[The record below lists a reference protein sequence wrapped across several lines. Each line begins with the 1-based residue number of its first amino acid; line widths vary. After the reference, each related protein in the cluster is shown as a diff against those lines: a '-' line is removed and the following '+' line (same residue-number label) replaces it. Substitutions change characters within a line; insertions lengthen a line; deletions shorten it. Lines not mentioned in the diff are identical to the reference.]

1 MPTQK
6 FRIHGLRHED
16 EERIARGIRSLEGV
30 FYAVLNHQ
38 DESAEVDFE
47 DDLVTCAEI
56 RAVITGFGYTSQNAG

>member
-6 FRIHGLRHED
+6 FHVVGLKHED
-16 EERIARGIRSLEGV
+16 EVAIAQRVRRLRGV

-38 DESAEVDFE
+38 DECAEVDFE

-56 RAVITGFGYTSQNAG
+56 RAAIAEFGYTVHNAG